1 MGSEETPGKEQS
13 EIPPPDP
20 NWAYK
25 LKAGVFLC
33 ATGGIAALFGFGGAL
48 AAAKKSGRCR

>member
-1 MGSEETPGKEQS
+1 MGSEEKRGKEQS
-13 EIPPPDP
+13 ET
-20 NWAYK
+20 WAYK

-48 AAAKKSGRCR
+48 AAAKKSGRCH